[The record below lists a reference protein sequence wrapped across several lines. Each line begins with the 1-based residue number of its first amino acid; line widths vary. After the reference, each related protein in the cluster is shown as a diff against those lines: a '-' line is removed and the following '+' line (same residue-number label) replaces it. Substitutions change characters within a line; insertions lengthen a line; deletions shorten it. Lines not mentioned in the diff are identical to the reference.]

1 MKEITRFVYLKRL
14 IDRKENGMIKVIT
27 GIRRCGK
34 SYLLFNLFYDY
45 LVKQGVNKSH
55 IITIPLDDDEY
66 ENLRDRA
73 GLREYIK
80 SQITDESIYYLFLDE
95 IQLVEGFESLLNGLN
110 RNRNLDIYVT
120 GSNSKF
126 LSSDI
131 ITEFRGRGDEVRVY
145 PLSFS
150 EFCSAYDGD
159 INTAWGE
166 FSLYGSLPAILSF
179 KTVEQKMNYLK
190 TLFEKV
196 YVTDIVDRNKIRDI
210 TVLEKL
216 LQFVASAV
224 GSLTNP
230 LKLANTFQ
238 SNGYGRVSDN
248 TVRSYLQCLEDA
260 FLIEKAMQFNVKG
273 KKYISTPYKYYFM
286 DVGLRNAFLNFRQ
299 YEETHIM
306 ENIIY
311 NELLIRGFSVDVGVV
326 EHSIVE
332 DGKRIRKKLEVDFVC
347 NRGSERYYLQSAF
360 AIPDNEKLEQEKES
374 LIRISDSFKKFI
386 IVREDTPL
394 WRTEEG
400 ITIMGIK
407 DFLLNWESLN
417 V

>member
-286 DVGLRNAFLNFRQ
+286 DVGLRNAFLNFSP
-299 YEETHIM
+299 I
-306 ENIIY
+306 
-311 NELLIRGFSVDVGVV
+311 
-326 EHSIVE
+326 
-332 DGKRIRKKLEVDFVC
+332 
-347 NRGSERYYLQSAF
+347 
-360 AIPDNEKLEQEKES
+360 
-374 LIRISDSFKKFI
+374 
-386 IVREDTPL
+386 
-394 WRTEEG
+394 
-400 ITIMGIK
+400 
-407 DFLLNWESLN
+407 
-417 V
+417 

>member
-1 MKEITRFVYLKRL
+1 MDEIKRPTYLNRL
-14 IDRKENGMIKVIT
+14 IARKENGMIKVIT

-34 SYLLFNLFYDY
+34 SYLLFNLYYDY
-45 LVKQGVNKSH
+45 LIQQGVDQSH
-55 IITIPLDDDEY
+55 IIAIPLDDDEY
-66 ENLRDRA
+66 EALREKAR
-73 GLREYIK
+73 LREYIK
-80 SQITDESIYYLFLDE
+80 AKLTDAGMYYLFLDE
-95 IQLVEGFESLLNGLN
+95 IQLVDGFEGLLNGLN

-131 ITEFRGRGDEVRVY
+131 ITEFRGRGDEVRIY

-150 EFCSAYDGD
+150 EFCSAYEGET
-159 INTAWGE
+159 NAAWRE
-166 FSLYGSLPAILSF
+166 FSLYGSLPMILSF
-179 KTVEQKMNYLK
+179 KSIEQKTNYLK

-196 YVTDIVDRNKIRDI
+196 YVTDIVDRNNIRD
-210 TVLEKL
+210 TVVLEKL
-216 LQFVASAV
+216 LQITASSV

-260 FLIEKAMQFNVKG
+260 FMIEKAMQYNVKG
-273 KKYISTPYKYYFM
+273 KKYISTPFKYYFM

-299 YEETHIM
+299 YEETHLM
-306 ENIIY
+306 ENILY
-311 NELLIRGFSVDVGVV
+311 NELLIRGYSVDVGVV
-326 EHSIVE
+326 EHNTVE
-332 DGKRIRKKLEVDFVC
+332 NGKKVRKRLEVDFVC
-347 NRGSERYYLQSAF
+347 NQGSERYYLQSAF
-360 AIPDNEKLEQEKES
+360 AIPDAEKLKQEQES

-394 WRTEEG
+394 WRTEQG
-400 ITIMGIK
+400 VTVMGIK
-407 DFLLNWESLN
+407 DFLLNQESLKI
-417 V
+417 